1 MVMINLT
8 GAIFQAY
15 IFGELAVLI
24 AQVGTKAK
32 RQQETIDNANTA
44 MENVNLPGPL
54 RDEIREFFKG
64 TGETKMIAD
73 ELNSFL
79 DKLSPSLQ
87 IRVRTEMFIDTLKEK
102 NKIIKLTMTK
112 IYSSQQQVA
121 LAQSV
126 IAPANQLKDDESQRR
141 DKAFLGSI
149 LMGLG
154 NWLRDPEQSVIKQD
168 ELMDGDGS

>member
-1 MVMINLT
+1 
-8 GAIFQAY
+8 
-15 IFGELAVLI
+15 
-24 AQVGTKAK
+24 
-32 RQQETIDNANTA
+32 
-44 MENVNLPGPL
+44 
-54 RDEIREFFKG
+54 
-64 TGETKMIAD
+64 
-73 ELNSFL
+73 
-79 DKLSPSLQ
+79 
-87 IRVRTEMFIDTLKEK
+87 MFIETLKEK

-168 ELMDGDGS
+168 ELMDGDGN